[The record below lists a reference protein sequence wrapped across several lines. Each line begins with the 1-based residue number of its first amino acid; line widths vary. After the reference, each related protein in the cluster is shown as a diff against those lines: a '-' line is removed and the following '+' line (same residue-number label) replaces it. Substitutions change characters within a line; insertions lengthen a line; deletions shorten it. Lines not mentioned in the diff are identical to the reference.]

1 MAAACGLAVAN
12 LYYAQPILHLLAR
25 SFGVGVGGVTLV
37 VTVTQVGYAIGLFV
51 MLPLGD
57 LFEARR
63 LTPLMLLVT
72 ALGLA
77 AAALATSV
85 AWFMVASLVVGVTC
99 VVAQILVPFAA
110 HLAPEESR
118 GRVVGRVMSGLL
130 LGILLARTVS
140 SLAAAA
146 LGWRA
151 IFWISSAMMVLL
163 AGALWVL
170 LPGREPDHK
179 SGYVS
184 LMTSVVG
191 IARDLP
197 RLRVRAICQALV
209 FVAFSG
215 YWTSIAYELI
225 GQHGY
230 TQADV
235 GLFALVGAT
244 GAAVAPFAGRLA
256 DHGHGRWFGGLALAT
271 GLVAMASAG
280 FGDGSIVL
288 LGLGGVLLD
297 VCVTGHQIVSQREI
311 YGLRPD
317 ARARI
322 TTVFMGTVFVFGA
335 LGSALA
341 GVLYRS
347 NGWGA
352 VIAMCAVSI
361 GLSFLIWGV
370 TTLRARGEATVS

>member
-1 MAAACGLAVAN
+1 MA
-12 LYYAQPILHLLAR
+12 R
-25 SFGVGVGGVTLV
+25 
-37 VTVTQVGYAIGLFV
+37 
-51 MLPLGD
+51 
-57 LFEARR
+57 
-63 LTPLMLLVT
+63 
-72 ALGLA
+72 
-77 AAALATSV
+77 
-85 AWFMVASLVVGVTC
+85 
-99 VVAQILVPFAA
+99 
-110 HLAPEESR
+110 
-118 GRVVGRVMSGLL
+118 
-130 LGILLARTVS
+130 
-140 SLAAAA
+140 
-146 LGWRA
+146 
-151 IFWISSAMMVLL
+151 
-163 AGALWVL
+163 
-170 LPGREPDHK
+170 
-179 SGYVS
+179 
-184 LMTSVVG
+184 
-191 IARDLP
+191 
-197 RLRVRAICQALV
+197 
-209 FVAFSG
+209 
-215 YWTSIAYELI
+215 
-225 GQHGY
+225 
-230 TQADV
+230 
-235 GLFALVGAT
+235 
-244 GAAVAPFAGRLA
+244 RLA